1 MTKPRTADSTDR
13 AILRVLRS
21 DPDATLASITDRT
34 GLARNTVRARLTRYR
49 EEGVLRELDRRIAP
63 GFLGYPMRAFIV
75 ATVTQRLLT
84 EIGKDLEAVPE
95 VVEVIGLTGVTDL
108 LIQVVA
114 KDADDLYRVAGRI
127 LDINGI
133 ERTATGLAMRE
144 IVHYRLGQL
153 LAV

>member
-1 MTKPRTADSTDR
+1 MTKPRTADSSDR
-13 AILRVLRS
+13 AILQALRA
-21 DPDATLASITDRT
+21 DPDATLASIAERT

-49 EEGVLRELDRRIAP
+49 DEGALREFDRRIAP
-63 GFLGYPMRAFIV
+63 TFLGYPLRAFIV

-84 EIGKDLEAVPE
+84 EIGNDLAAVPE
-95 VVEVIGLTGVTDL
+95 VIEVIGLTGVTDL

-114 KDADDLYRVAGRI
+114 RDADDLYRIAGRI

-144 IVHYRLGQL
+144 IVGYRLGQL
-153 LAV
+153 LS